1 MQPISIAQKKE
12 FKQESPNKGQFIIEP
27 LYPGYGL
34 TLGNALRRVL
44 LSSLE
49 GVAITSVRIKG
60 VDHEFSAIDGIK
72 EDVVDIILNLK
83 QVRFE
88 VSGEF
93 EEPIKL
99 ELNAKGEKEV
109 KAGDFKKVAGVK
121 IANPDL
127 LIATLTDPQAQ
138 LELEA
143 WIERGRGYLPTEM
156 MATRSPEGGIGSA
169 REKEIGVIDIDAIF
183 SPIKKVAINT
193 ENVRVG
199 EMTNWDRLIL
209 ELETDGTITPEE
221 ALKKSAQILVDQF
234 SFFLEKKKAE
244 KKKEEVKKEEKV
256 TDEKDKEKDEDKE
269 SKKEEEKTGEKPRK
283 RGRPKKE
290 EK

>member
-1 MQPISIAQKKE
+1 M
-12 FKQESPNKGQFIIEP
+12 
-27 LYPGYGL
+27 
-34 TLGNALRRVL
+34 
-44 LSSLE
+44 
-49 GVAITSVRIKG
+49 
-60 VDHEFSAIDGIK
+60 
-72 EDVVDIILNLK
+72 VDIILNLK

-156 MATRSPEGGIGSA
+156 MATRSSEGGIGSA

-283 RGRPKKE
+283 RGRPKKVE
-290 EK
+290 EHGK